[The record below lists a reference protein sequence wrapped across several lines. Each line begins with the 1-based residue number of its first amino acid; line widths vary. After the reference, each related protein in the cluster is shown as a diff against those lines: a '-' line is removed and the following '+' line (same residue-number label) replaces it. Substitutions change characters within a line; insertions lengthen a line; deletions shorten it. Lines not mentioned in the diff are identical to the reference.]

1 MALRNVVREILGN
14 AQSPKWAHAFIGE
27 KHFAGPLRA
36 DNADVFLEDFFQHL
50 NRERCR
56 RSYREEREHP
66 EYLELGGEA

>member
-1 MALRNVVREILGN
+1 M
-14 AQSPKWAHAFIGE
+14 WAHAFIGE